1 MVSLT
6 SNNLSPIPILVYH
19 QIGAARPKGTP
30 FRSLSVSVTDFER
43 QMGFLSLLGYQ
54 GLSMTALLPYLRG
67 ERLGKVFGITFDDG
81 YLNNLSNALP
91 VLSRYGYSSTCYAVS
106 QMLGKANEWDQ
117 KVGIPQAPLMS
128 KDHLRQWVAG
138 GQEVGAH
145 TRHHVHLTQM
155 EASAARQE
163 IILGKVELEDCIG
176 AAVKHFCY
184 PYGDYAPE
192 HADMVQETGYDT
204 ATTTQRSRCHAQ
216 EDMMRLP
223 RVPVPRTVTRLAL
236 WLKMA
241 TAYEDRRRA

>member
-1 MVSLT
+1 MVSLK

-19 QIGAARPKGTP
+19 QIDVARPKGTP
-30 FRSLSVSVTDFER
+30 FRSLSVSATDFEL

-67 ERLGKVFGITFDDG
+67 ERAGKVFGITFDDG

-91 VLSRYGYSSTCYAVS
+91 VLTRYGYSSTCYVVS
-106 QMLGKANEWDQ
+106 QMLGKTNEWD
-117 KVGIPQAPLMS
+117 KEIGIPQVPLMS
-128 KDHLRQWVAG
+128 KVHLRQWVAG

-155 EASAARQE
+155 DAAASKQE
-163 IILGKVELEDCIG
+163 IILGKVELENCLG
-176 AAVKHFCY
+176 VAVEHFCY
-184 PYGDYAPE
+184 PYGDYASE
-192 HADMVQETGYDT
+192 HADMVQEAGYNT